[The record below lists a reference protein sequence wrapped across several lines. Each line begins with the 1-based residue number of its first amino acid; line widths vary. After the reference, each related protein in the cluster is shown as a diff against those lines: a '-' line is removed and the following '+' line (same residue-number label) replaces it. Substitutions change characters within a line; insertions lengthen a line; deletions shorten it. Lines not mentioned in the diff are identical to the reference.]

1 MPLSRRIW
9 AKKHE
14 AGEYDDDSARAVVI
28 EEYERRIAELER
40 KVGQL
45 TMELELAK
53 RGALEGERQRAREL
67 VDHFG
72 TCRLSRRARCEVI
85 RLPRSTY
92 YYRTRDRQAKLA
104 EDASLIGRLSALSK
118 LFPRYGYRRM
128 TGFR

>member
-92 YYRTRDRQAKLA
+92 YYRTRDRQAKRRSDL
-104 EDASLIGRLSALSK
+104 RLR
-118 LFPRYGYRRM
+118 PRW
-128 TGFR
+128 FRVPSGDP